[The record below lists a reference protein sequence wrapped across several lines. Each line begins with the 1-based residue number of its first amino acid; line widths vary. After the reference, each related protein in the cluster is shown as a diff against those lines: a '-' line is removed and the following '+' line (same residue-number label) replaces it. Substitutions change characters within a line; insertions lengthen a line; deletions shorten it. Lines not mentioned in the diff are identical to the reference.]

1 MTNKLTQSSQ
11 KHKYIL
17 IGAIIILALFILN
30 YARPFMSGFLGAAT
44 LYVIVIGQ
52 HRYLTKKL
60 KINKTL
66 SIILILLEVLI
77 FILIPLTGLA
87 FLVIDTF
94 SGIAIDPKAILSQVT
109 DFAHSIENKLDRKSV
124 V

>member
-77 FILIPLTGLA
+77 FILCDQR
-87 FLVIDTF
+87 LV
-94 SGIAIDPKAILSQVT
+94 
-109 DFAHSIENKLDRKSV
+109 
-124 V
+124 